1 MIMRNTNNLPL
12 MINLGAIDLNRFWF
26 FRYKLYHFLFWG
38 MYHIMLGTVQYS
50 LRDIVYWI
58 IYSDRYIVYV
68 SFVTIHTLAVFFNLY
83 WLIPRYLEK
92 GKLGKYTFYLIGCVL
107 LASLLTQL
115 SVYFAAYV
123 SGYELRQL
131 AYPYTNR
138 YHYVTYFFAKA
149 IPSMVGTMV
158 LAMSIKLS
166 KHWSQAKKRQ
176 LALEKEKLETEL
188 NFLKEQF
195 NPHFLFN
202 TINSIFFLIPKDPQL
217 ASATLARFSE
227 LLRYQLYECNEPKIP
242 LDKEITYLQNVI
254 ALEKLRKND
263 DLEVRVTIDQ
273 AATKDLHIAPFILLT
288 FIENAFKHVS
298 KYKEASNWIE
308 VKLCVKAGQTL
319 ELQVRNSADIPV
331 PSAVTALG
339 GIGLANTQ
347 RRLELVY
354 PDKHSLQIES
364 KAGIFDVLL
373 WLELA

>member
-1 MIMRNTNNLPL
+1 
-12 MINLGAIDLNRFWF
+12 MINLGSIDLNRFWF

-38 MYHIMLGTVQYS
+38 VYHLMLGTVQYS
-50 LRDIVYWI
+50 LRDIIYWI
-58 IYSDRYIVYV
+58 VNTDRYIVYV
-68 SFVTIHTLAVFFNLY
+68 SFVTIHTLAVLFNLY

-92 GKLGKYTFYLIGCVL
+92 GKLGKYTFYLIGCILV
-107 LASLLTQL
+107 ASLLTQL

-188 NFLKEQF
+188 NFLKAQF

-242 LDKEITYLQNVI
+242 LDKEITYLENVI
-254 ALEKLRKND
+254 VLEKLRKNS
-263 DLEVRVTIDQ
+263 DLEVTLNIDKE
-273 AATKDLHIAPFILLT
+273 AIKDLYIAPFILLT

-298 KYKEASNWIE
+298 KHKEASNWIE
-308 VKLCVKAGQTL
+308 VHLWLKAGQTL
-319 ELQVRNSADIPV
+319 ELQVRNSTDTPEHSSVATTP
-331 PSAVTALG
+331 G

-354 PDKHSLQIES
+354 PHKHILSTREQAGVFEVVLSL
-364 KAGIFDVLL
+364 KLT
-373 WLELA
+373 

>member
-1 MIMRNTNNLPL
+1 MIHLGSID
-12 MINLGAIDLNRFWF
+12 INRYWF
-26 FRYKLYHFLFWG
+26 FRYKLYHFIFWG
-38 MYHIMLGTVQYS
+38 IYHIMLGTVQYS
-50 LRDIVYWI
+50 LIDIIQWI
-58 IYSDRYIVYV
+58 LYSDRYIVYV
-68 SFVTIHTLAVFFNLY
+68 SYVMIHTLAVFVNLY

-92 GKLGKYTFYLIGCVL
+92 GKLGKYTLYLTLCILV
-107 LASLLTQL
+107 ASLFTQL
-115 SVYFAAYV
+115 GVYFAAYV

-138 YHYVTYFFAKA
+138 YHFITYFFAKA
-149 IPSMVGTMV
+149 VPSMVGTMV

-188 NFLKEQF
+188 NFLKAQF

-227 LLRYQLYECNEPKIP
+227 LLRYQLYECNEEKIA
-242 LDKEITYLQNVI
+242 LSNEITYLENVI

-263 DLEVRVTIDQ
+263 DLEVRVNIDKTQ
-273 AATKDLHIAPFILLT
+273 VESLHVAPFILLT

-298 KYKEASNWIE
+298 KHKEAKNWIE
-308 VKLCVKAGQTL
+308 INLSIKEAQILELRVCNSVDVSSHSPVDAGQ
-319 ELQVRNSADIPV
+319 
-331 PSAVTALG
+331 G
-339 GIGLANTQ
+339 GIGLVNTQ

-354 PDKHSLQIES
+354 PDKHTLSFQEQ
-364 KAGIFDVLL
+364 AGVFEVYLL
-373 WLELA
+373 LELKIDHDKILT